1 MRLYQALLFFLLS
14 FIAYRY
20 LGFVERNNDGPTV
33 FVLKSQKIKDA
44 LFFFSFS
51 LQGASQCGPQ
61 IPRDFKARSHS
72 LLITTS
78 NFIVPLAVMSFCYYK
93 IFREIHVHMDRIRKT
108 SNIDLENSVQQQ
120 KKVATTLFLVLACFL
135 LCWTPFVI
143 YSNWAAFNRKI
154 PSPIPLI
161 MNPLVSIFKRSDAK
175 ILQ

>member
-1 MRLYQALLFFLLS
+1 MLLF
-14 FIAYRY
+14 
-20 LGFVERNNDGPTV
+20 
-33 FVLKSQKIKDA
+33 
-44 LFFFSFS
+44 

-135 LCWTPFVI
+135 LCWIPFVI

-161 MNPLVSIFKRSDAK
+161 MNPLVSIFKCTIFAISEIKLKRHHFLFLNNQIVIEK
-175 ILQ
+175 N